1 MKSPPDI
8 TLSKSVSE
16 FLLQTQAE
24 IGETRKSEWLLIDQ
38 DMIDSFAEV
47 TRDEQFIHID
57 PKRAA
62 VTPFGG
68 TIAHGFLVLSLLSY
82 LMSPDSPPKG
92 IKMGVNYG
100 FDRIRFIAPVRSGSR
115 IRSVSELKAV
125 DEKKPGQFEY
135 IHDVLIEIE
144 GLDRPALQAR
154 WITQA
159 FF

>member
-1 MKSPPDI
+1 MNNPSDTPRSFP
-8 TLSKSVSE
+8 LSE
-16 FLLQTQAE
+16 RLAQMQNE
-24 IGETRKSEWLLIDQ
+24 IGKARQSEWLLIDQ

-57 PKRAA
+57 PQRATA
-62 VTPFGG
+62 TPFGG
-68 TIAHGFLVLSLLSY
+68 TIAHGFLMLSLLSY
-82 LMSPDSPPKG
+82 LMSPDSPPEG

-115 IRSVSELKAV
+115 IRAVSELKAV

-135 IHDVLIEIE
+135 IHNVLIEIE
-144 GLDRPALQAR
+144 GQDPPALQAQ